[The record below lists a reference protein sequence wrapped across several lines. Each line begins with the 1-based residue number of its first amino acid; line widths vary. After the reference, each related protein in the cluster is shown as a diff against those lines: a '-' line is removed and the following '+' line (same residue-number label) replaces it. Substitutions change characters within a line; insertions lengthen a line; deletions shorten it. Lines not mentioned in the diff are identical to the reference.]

1 MVDALK
7 RYEAQRRDLTAE
19 IILKARQRA
28 NMIHGKNPE
37 ETERWYQELAQEDGQ
52 NILSAIGKTI
62 LKGPFH

>member
-1 MVDALK
+1 
-7 RYEAQRRDLTAE
+7 
-19 IILKARQRA
+19 
-28 NMIHGKNPE
+28 MIHGKNPE